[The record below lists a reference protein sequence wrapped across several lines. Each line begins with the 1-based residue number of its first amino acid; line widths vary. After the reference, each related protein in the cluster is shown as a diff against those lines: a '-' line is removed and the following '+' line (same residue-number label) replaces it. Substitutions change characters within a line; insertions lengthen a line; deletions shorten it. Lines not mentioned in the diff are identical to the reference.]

1 MHIDTVNLSCKCHC
15 KKALNTSVNTD
26 DLCISSLAGCSPR
39 VMAEVQIRRYRE
51 EDHEEV
57 KEVFTLGMSEH
68 IPSSCM
74 HVLKQPLAQMFLGC
88 VFCALLTSSKSI
100 LLPVLAVTLL
110 LATGR
115 QSVSYMFT
123 KYIQTC
129 LEQDLSHI
137 QQTYLDPANA
147 CFWVAESQ
155 GRVVG
160 TVSCLPAEK
169 DQNFLELKRMSVKK
183 THRGQGIAKALCRI
197 VSDFAFERGF
207 QGVLLHTSV
216 VQRDAQKLY
225 EHMGYQKVREFIAP
239 EAIAKLT
246 NFTLMEY
253 QLVLKQHHN

>member
-1 MHIDTVNLSCKCHC
+1 
-15 KKALNTSVNTD
+15 
-26 DLCISSLAGCSPR
+26 
-39 VMAEVQIRRYRE
+39 MAEVQIRRYRE

-88 VFCALLTSSKSI
+88 VFCALLTSSMSI

-110 LATGR
+110 LAAGR

-137 QQTYLDPANA
+137 QQTYLDPPNA

-160 TVSCLPAEK
+160 TVACLPAEK

-183 THRGQGIAKALCRI
+183 THRGQGIAKTLCRT
-197 VSDFAFERGF
+197 VADFARERGF
-207 QGVLLHTSV
+207 RGVLLHTSV
-216 VQRDAQKLY
+216 VQTDAQKLY
-225 EHMGYQKVREFIAP
+225 EHMGYQKVSEFSAP

-253 QLVLKQHHN
+253 QLVLKQHRN

>member
-1 MHIDTVNLSCKCHC
+1 ML
-15 KKALNTSVNTD
+15 
-26 DLCISSLAGCSPR
+26 DLK

-88 VFCALLTSSKSI
+88 VFCALLTSSMSI

-110 LATGR
+110 LAAGR
-115 QSVSYMFT
+115 QGVNYMFT

-129 LEQDLSHI
+129 LEQDLNHI
-137 QQTYLDPANA
+137 QQTYLDPPNA

-160 TVSCLPAEK
+160 TVACLPAKK

-183 THRGQGIAKALCRI
+183 THRGQGIAKALCRT
-197 VSDFAFERGF
+197 VADFARERGF
-207 QGVLLHTSV
+207 LGVLLYTSV
-216 VQRDAQKLY
+216 VQTDAQKLY
-225 EHMGYQKVREFIAP
+225 EHMGYQKVSEFSAP
-239 EAIAKLT
+239 DAIAKLT
-246 NFTLMEY
+246 SFTLIEY
-253 QLVLKQHHN
+253 QLILKQHHN